1 MDILIGSLYL
11 PEVRRYRQPHEY
23 YHHSL
28 VPNVSNVYSK
38 WANQIYKISTNSLGF
53 RDSVSRNIPK
63 RSDMYRI
70 IFMGDSFAEGIGVN
84 WEDSFAGILSKQ
96 LKNKDIEILKR
107 LYHNYTK
114 KHLGK
119 KKILLK

>member
-1 MDILIGSLYL
+1 MKKRIFYILVPITTFILVFVILDILIGSLYL

-70 IFMGDSFAEGIGVN
+70 IFMGDSFDTNDNLQLKLII
-84 WEDSFAGILSKQ
+84 FILSQ
-96 LKNKDIEILKR
+96 RIM
-107 LYHNYTK
+107 
-114 KHLGK
+114 
-119 KKILLK
+119 